1 MRAAWA
7 EGAGVDIAGEYTGLT
22 PAGRNCDHGSRVTA
36 AQDVLRELE
45 ALGSEQTRKTY
56 RRHGATEPMFGVKFG
71 DLEKLRKRL
80 GRDQALARALWQSK
94 NHDARVL
101 AAMIADPAAFDLGT
115 LARWQAEAA
124 CNAQSDALIA
134 HVGARL
140 PAAAAAVTAWIDA
153 TGESQRRAGWVLLT
167 HLTQESPDLE
177 DSFFLSLLPR
187 IEREIHEAANR
198 TREAMNRAL
207 IAIGARSDALARL
220 ATAAARKI
228 GPVEVDHG
236 DTDCKTPDAVSYI
249 AKAREHRAKLEAKR
263 GGKPAAKPA
272 PAKKAAAKKAPAK
285 TRRARAEA

>member
-1 MRAAWA
+1 M
-7 EGAGVDIAGEYTGLT
+7 
-22 PAGRNCDHGSRVTA
+22 TA

-56 RRHGATEPMFGVKFG
+56 RRHRVTEPMFGVKFG
-71 DLEKLRKRL
+71 DLDKLRKRL

-101 AAMIADPAAFDLGT
+101 AAMIADPAAFDLESLG
-115 LARWQAEAA
+115 RWQAEAT
-124 CNAQSDALIA
+124 CNMQSDALIA

-140 PAAAAAVTAWIDA
+140 PAAAAAAAAWIDA
-153 TGESQRRAGWVLLT
+153 TGESQRRAGWVLVA

-177 DSFFLSLLPR
+177 DSFFSDLLPR
-187 IEREIHEAANR
+187 IEREIHGAPNR

-207 IAIGARSDALARL
+207 IAIGARSDALARR

-249 AKAREHRAKLEAKR
+249 AKAREHRAKQEAK
-263 GGKPAAKPA
+263 GGG
-272 PAKKAAAKKAPAK
+272 KAAAKKTAAKATPAK
-285 TRRARAEA
+285 SAVAKKATAKKATAEKATAKRAASKARSARATG

>member
-1 MRAAWA
+1 
-7 EGAGVDIAGEYTGLT
+7 
-22 PAGRNCDHGSRVTA
+22 VTA

-56 RRHGATEPMFGVKFG
+56 RRHGVTEPMFGVKFG

-101 AAMIADPAAFDLGT
+101 AAMIADPAAFDLDA
-115 LARWQAEAA
+115 LRSWQAEAA
-124 CNAQSDALIA
+124 CHVQSDTLIGQL
-134 HVGARL
+134 GARL
-140 PAAAAAVTAWIDA
+140 PAAHTAVAPWLDAA
-153 TGESQRRAGWVLLT
+153 GESQRRAGWVLVA

-177 DSFFLSLLPR
+177 DSFFSSLLPR
-187 IEREIHEAANR
+187 IEREIHGAPDRVSEV
-198 TREAMNRAL
+198 MNRAL

-220 ATAAARKI
+220 ATASAKKI

-249 AKAREHRAKLEAKR
+249 AKAREHRAKQEAKQPAAKKTASAKTATKTT
-263 GGKPAAKPA
+263 KPAAKKSSA
-272 PAKKAAAKKAPAK
+272 SKV
-285 TRRARAEA
+285 RAR

>member
-1 MRAAWA
+1 M
-7 EGAGVDIAGEYTGLT
+7 
-22 PAGRNCDHGSRVTA
+22 TA

-101 AAMIADPAAFDLGT
+101 AAMIADPAAFDLET
-115 LARWQAEAA
+115 LARWQAEAT
-124 CNAQSDALIA
+124 CNLQSDALIG

-140 PAAAAAVTAWIDA
+140 PAAAAAATAWLDA
-153 TGESQRRAGWVLLT
+153 TAEPQRRAGWVLVS
-167 HLTQESPDLE
+167 HLAQESHDLE
-177 DSFFLSLLPR
+177 DSFFANLLPR
-187 IEREIHEAANR
+187 IQREIHEAPNR
-198 TREAMNRAL
+198 TREAMNRTL
-207 IAIGARSDALARL
+207 IAIGARSDGLARL

-249 AKAREHRAKLEAKR
+249 AKAREHRAKQEAKH
-263 GGKPAAKPA
+263 GGKAAAKPA
-272 PAKKAAAKKAPAK
+272 KATAKKATAKKATAKKATAK
-285 TRRARAEA
+285 TRRAGAEA